1 MYLKVE
7 GHKNLIRD
15 ESTKAILNTNM
26 KEYES
31 YINAKKIKNGEKEK
45 IDNLEKNISSIKG
58 DLDEIKLL
66 LKKYINTL
74 D

>member
-31 YINAKKIKNGEKEK
+31 YINAKKVKNGEKEK

>member
-1 MYLKVE
+1 MHLKVE

-31 YINAKKIKNGEKEK
+31 YINAKKVKNGEKEK